1 MVKLESGRYRH
12 FKNGDLYLV
21 HRVVRNATNAGG
33 YGAMVYYE
41 ALDKTKCK
49 PNDDGIQ
56 ADVGHFVRALEEFTE
71 VVEWPDG
78 VRRPRWVKES

>member
-1 MVKLESGRYRH
+1 MKLEPGRYRH
-12 FKNGDLYLV
+12 FKHGDLYLV
-21 HRVVRNATNAGG
+21 HRVVRNATNTGG

-41 ALDKTKCK
+41 AIDKTKCK

-56 ADVGHFVRALEEFTE
+56 ADVGHFVRSIEEFTE

-78 VRRPRWVKES
+78 VRRARWIKEE